1 MLLHKMTLFENVTDS
16 VWTDLIS
23 SESTVWFVALI
34 VFVSCF
40 ACLLR
45 NFICKFKLYSPVGK
59 QVVSIRSDLA
69 ATSPINFPIHQY
81 IALKKY
87 RK

>member
-1 MLLHKMTLFENVTDS
+1 MIFDNVTDS

-69 ATSPINFPIHQY
+69 ATSPINFQY
-81 IALKKY
+81 TSI
-87 RK
+87 

>member
-1 MLLHKMTLFENVTDS
+1 
-16 VWTDLIS
+16 
-23 SESTVWFVALI
+23 VWFVALI

-40 ACLLR
+40 ACLLKKI
-45 NFICKFKLYSPVGK
+45 ICKFKLYSPLGK

-69 ATSPINFPIHQY
+69 ATSPIQFPIHQY
-81 IALKKY
+81 IALRKY

>member
-1 MLLHKMTLFENVTDS
+1 MMIFDNVTDS

-69 ATSPINFPIHQY
+69 ATSPINFQY
-81 IALKKY
+81 TSI
-87 RK
+87 

>member
-1 MLLHKMTLFENVTDS
+1 MTVFENVTAS
-16 VWTDLIS
+16 VWTDLMS
-23 SESTVWFVALI
+23 SESTVWFVSLV

-40 ACLLR
+40 ACLLK
-45 NFICKFKLYSPVGK
+45 NFICKLKLYSPVGK
-59 QVVSIRSDLA
+59 QVVSIRSDIA

-81 IALKKY
+81 IALRKY

>member
-1 MLLHKMTLFENVTDS
+1 MTVFENVTAN
-16 VWTDLIS
+16 VWTDLTS

-40 ACLLR
+40 ACLLK

-59 QVVSIRSDLA
+59 QVVSIRSDIA

-81 IALKKY
+81 RALRKY